1 MDITIDPKILN
12 RFRSK
17 HQRTIQSLGHKLTNL
32 DSTEIDVL
40 VSIYVKLM
48 EDNGPAATHMSRTQL
63 RSMLYQ
69 VFDMPE
75 DHLVERI
82 MVAIDRGIT
91 PYIKLSTF
99 VTTMSIFLRGSLADR
114 IRYCYAV
121 YDILGEKMIKRDQLI
136 ILLRNAVIKQHA
148 EDVEE
153 IVKDMVDMLIKKVD
167 LDLDGAI
174 SMQDYTD
181 TVMGQP
187 ALLEIFG
194 HCLPSRES
202 VNAYLHTFTH
212 KIEKF

>member
-1 MDITIDPKILN
+1 MDTTLDPKILN

-17 HQRTIQSLGHKLTNL
+17 HQRAIQNL
-32 DSTEIDVL
+32 AHRVNFDSTEIDVM

-48 EDNGPAATHMSRTQL
+48 EDNGPGATHKSRTQF

-75 DHLVERI
+75 DYLIDRI
-82 MVAIDRGIT
+82 MVAVDRGTT

-99 VTTMSIFLRGSLADR
+99 VTTMSVYLRGSLADR
-114 IRYCYAV
+114 IKYCYAV
-121 YDILGEKMIKRDQLI
+121 YDLSGEGMIRRDQLI
-136 ILLRNAVIKQHA
+136 LLVRNSVIKLHP

-167 LDLDGAI
+167 LDLDGLI
-174 SMQDYTD
+174 SLQDYTD
-181 TVMGQP
+181 TVMAQP
-187 ALLEIFG
+187 QLLEIFG